1 MRHRALRSRTGN
13 PGNNGL
19 DEKGPSGA
27 RESAEPTAWQGPTR
41 VQLRDELS
49 LHCFELRDSQ
59 HQLSGIIDTSLPS
72 DSTCAWPLRAIAPF
86 DLIAALM
93 CDLDGTSP
101 GGVYDLNSPGR
112 YPDEDCS
119 RHSGAHGFESISWKA
134 ACAHSR

>member
-19 DEKGPSGA
+19 DEKGASGA

-86 DLIAALM
+86 DLIAAADVRPRRNIRRRRLWRKQ
-93 CDLDGTSP
+93 P
-101 GGVYDLNSPGR
+101 GKVPR
-112 YPDEDCS
+112 
-119 RHSGAHGFESISWKA
+119 
-134 ACAHSR
+134 

>member
-27 RESAEPTAWQGPTR
+27 RESAEPTARQGPTR

-59 HQLSGIIDTSLPS
+59 HQLRALETFPCRATLPARGRSGN
-72 DSTCAWPLRAIAPF
+72 CPF

-93 CDLDGTSP
+93 CDLDGTSA
-101 GGVYDLNSPGR
+101 GGVYGLNSPGR
-112 YPDEDCS
+112 YP
-119 RHSGAHGFESISWKA
+119 
-134 ACAHSR
+134 